1 MTPNIPTIESVMT
14 PLVYAVDID
23 EAVDIAE
30 ELMMEHG
37 IRHLAVTDSDSLV
50 GIVSDRD
57 IACTPNAAELSIRS
71 KITVREICSLDIY
84 SAEVD
89 EGLDG
94 ILLTMSERH
103 LGATLVTR
111 NGKMAGIFTTTDAC
125 RCYAESLRGS

>member
-1 MTPNIPTIESVMT
+1 MTANIPTIESVMT

-23 EAVDIAE
+23 EAVEIAE
-30 ELMMEHG
+30 DLMLEHG
-37 IRHLAVTDSDSLV
+37 IRHLAVTDSNDLV
-50 GIVSDRD
+50 GILSDRD
-57 IACTPNAAELSIRS
+57 IAVTPKAAELNLRS
-71 KITVREICSLDIY
+71 KLTVREICSLDIY

-89 EGLDG
+89 EGLDT

-125 RCYAESLRGS
+125 RCYAETLRGS

>member
-23 EAVDIAE
+23 EAVEIAE
-30 ELMMEHG
+30 ELMLEHG

-57 IACTPNAAELSIRS
+57 IACTPNAAGLSIRS
-71 KITVREICSLDIY
+71 KITVREICSLDVY
-84 SAEVD
+84 SAEID